1 MITTKVTQ
9 YRIVHH
15 FNQDGKL
22 AVAHIYYA
30 QCKVLFFWHTFGQ
43 AHTERTA
50 MEQLFFH
57 ENATKDRSFFGR
69 LYEVWATKIS
79 AAQLFNF

>member
-22 AVAHIYYA
+22 AVPHIYYS
-30 QCKVLFFWHTFGQ
+30 QCKVFLFWHTFGQ
-43 AHTERTA
+43 AHTEATA
-50 MEQLFFH
+50 MEQLLFH
-57 ENATKDRSFFGR
+57 DNATKSKGFFGR
-69 LYEVWATKIS
+69 LWEVWATKIKTS
-79 AAQLFNF
+79 RICQ